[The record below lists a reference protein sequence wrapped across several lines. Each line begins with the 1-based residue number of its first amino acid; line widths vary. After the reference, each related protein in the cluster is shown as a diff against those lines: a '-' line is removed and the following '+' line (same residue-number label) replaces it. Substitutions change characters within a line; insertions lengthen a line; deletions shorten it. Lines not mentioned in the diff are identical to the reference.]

1 MTYTTQPTTLPDN
14 GSTFSVEVK
23 NTVGSVIS
31 NASTLTDRWNRILWF
46 SISQFRREQHKQH

>member
-31 NASTLTDRWNRILWF
+31 NASTLTDR
-46 SISQFRREQHKQH
+46 